1 MGCEVLR
8 YNLNESG
15 HRIIPQCPYAAWTDF
30 LTMLRSRLPELLF
43 VVLSLLLSS
52 CSEARDGLPVAV
64 DLRADGQLARA
75 QRLPIVLYFH
85 STTCPFCREVED
97 LYLTRLQKQN
107 ESVPQFLLRTI
118 EVSQTQPLVTFDGTR
133 TDHRAFAK
141 RQGVTLVPHL
151 RFLGPDGEPLVPDLV
166 GLTSRD
172 FYGAYL
178 EGSISGAGEQLR
190 RAGR

>member
-1 MGCEVLR
+1 M
-8 YNLNESG
+8 
-15 HRIIPQCPYAAWTDF
+15 F
-30 LTMLRSRLPELLF
+30 RSCLPKFLF
-43 VVLSLLLSS
+43 VALSLFQSG
-52 CSEARDGLPVAV
+52 CSEARDALPVAV

-97 LYLTRLQKQN
+97 LYLARLQREN
-107 ESVPQFLLRTI
+107 ESVPQFLLRTV
-118 EVSQTQPLVTFDGTR
+118 EVSQTQPLVAFDGTR
-133 TDHRAFAK
+133 TDQRAFAK

-151 RFLGPDGEPLVPDLV
+151 RFLGPDGEPLVPDLI

-178 EGSISGAGEQLR
+178 EGSISSAGEKLR

>member
-1 MGCEVLR
+1 
-8 YNLNESG
+8 
-15 HRIIPQCPYAAWTDF
+15 
-30 LTMLRSRLPELLF
+30 MLRSRLPELLF
-43 VVLSLLLSS
+43 VVLSLLLSG

-75 QRLPIVLYFH
+75 QRLPIVLFFH

-97 LYLTRLQKQN
+97 LYLARLQKGN
-107 ESVPQFLLRTI
+107 ENVPQFLLRTV
-118 EVSQTQPLVTFDGTR
+118 EVSQTQPLVIFDGTR
-133 TDHRAFAK
+133 TDYRAFAK

-151 RFLGPDGEPLVPDLV
+151 RFLGPDGEPLAPDLV

-178 EGSISGAGEQLR
+178 EGSISDAGEKLR